1 MDKETQEDLKGK
13 KEGTNRF
20 IKYSSLAFEMGI
32 IIFLGAFGGDWL
44 DRRYDNDTPWFTI
57 GLSLFS
63 VIGSMYLLITRVIN
77 DNK

>member
-1 MDKETQEDLKGK
+1 MDKKKKDDIKET

-44 DRRYDNDTPWFTI
+44 DKYFKNETPWYTI
-57 GLSLFS
+57 GLSLFA
-63 VIGSMYLLITRVIN
+63 VLGSTYLLIIRVLH